1 MIPGRSAVRP
11 VLPLA
16 FAVSA
21 AIACR
26 PADGPDRLDQPVDLR
41 ASAAA
46 LYDSYTTSLTEGR
59 PEALSSF
66 YHPDGAIRVINGF
79 TRRATRAGLDSSYR
93 SGWNPP
99 AFFAWDSLV
108 FDSIAPGNVIV
119 TGTFRWV
126 EQGKRDTT
134 HWLYAALL
142 QVIDSGLAIR
152 FEHET
157 RTEGAVSSKQ

>member
-1 MIPGRSAVRP
+1 MTAGRSP
-11 VLPLA
+11 LYWILPLA
-16 FAVSA
+16 FAVMGPIS
-21 AIACR
+21 CHS
-26 PADGPDRLDQPVDLR
+26 ADGPVVLDQPADLK
-41 ASAAA
+41 ATAAA
-46 LYDSYTTSLTEGR
+46 LYDSYTTALTEGR
-59 PEALSSF
+59 PEALSGY
-66 YHPDGAIRVINGF
+66 YHPDGAIRVINGS

-99 AFFAWDSLV
+99 AFFAWDSLT
-108 FDSIAPGNVIV
+108 FDSIAPGKVIV

-142 QVIDSGLAIR
+142 QAAQSGLAIR

-157 RTEGAVSSKQ
+157 LKPSAVSR

>member
-1 MIPGRSAVRP
+1 MIDGRFAVRSL
-11 VLPLA
+11 LPLA
-16 FAVSA
+16 FALSGTLS
-21 AIACR
+21 CR
-26 PADGPDRLDQPVDLR
+26 PADGPEPLDPPVDLR
-41 ASAAA
+41 ASATA
-46 LYDSYTTSLTEGR
+46 LYDSYTTALTEGR

-99 AFFAWDSLV
+99 AFFAWDSLA

-119 TGTFRWV
+119 TGAFRWL

-134 HWLYAALL
+134 RWLYAALL
-142 QVIDSGLAIR
+142 QATDSELSIR

-157 RTEGAVSSKQ
+157 AVSR

>member
-1 MIPGRSAVRP
+1 MIDGRWAVGSV
-11 VLPLA
+11 VLLA
-16 FAVSA
+16 FALSA
-21 AIACR
+21 ASSCR
-26 PADGPDRLDQPVDLR
+26 PAGGPERLDLPGDLR
-41 ASAAA
+41 ASAAT
-46 LYDSYTTSLTEGR
+46 LYDSYTTALTEGR

-79 TRRATRAGLDSSYR
+79 ARRATRAGLDSSYR
-93 SGWNPP
+93 SGWSPP
-99 AFFAWDSLV
+99 AFFAWDSLA
-108 FDSIAPGNVIV
+108 FDSIAPGQVIV

-142 QVIDSGLAIR
+142 QGIESGLSIR

-157 RTEGAVSSKQ
+157 LKPLAVSR

>member
-1 MIPGRSAVRP
+1 MIDGRFAVRLA
-11 VLPLA
+11 LPLA
-16 FAVSA
+16 LALGA
-21 AIACR
+21 AISCR
-26 PADGPDRLDQPVDLR
+26 PADGPEPAGQPGDLK

-46 LYDSYTTSLTEGR
+46 LYDSYTTALTEGR
-59 PEALSSF
+59 PEALSGY

-99 AFFAWDSLV
+99 AFFSWDSLA
-108 FDSIAPGNVIV
+108 FDSIAPGKVIV

-142 QVIDSGLAIR
+142 QATQSGLAIR

-157 RTEGAVSSKQ
+157 LKPSAVSR

>member
-1 MIPGRSAVRP
+1 MLESRQIDRRFALRWFP
-11 VLPLA
+11 PLA
-16 FAVSA
+16 LALST
-21 AIACR
+21 AISCR
-26 PADGPDRLDQPVDLR
+26 PADGPEPLDQPGDLKAGA
-41 ASAAA
+41 AS
-46 LYDSYTTSLTEGR
+46 LYDSYTTALTEGR

-93 SGWNPP
+93 SGWRPP
-99 AFFAWDSLV
+99 AFFAWDSLA
-108 FDSIAPGNVIV
+108 FDSIAPSQVIV

-142 QVIDSGLAIR
+142 QASQSGLSIR

-157 RTEGAVSSKQ
+157 LKP